1 LNSQL
6 VELRAQ
12 LENQEK
18 MAKLDEKKMKDLEK
32 ELASR
37 AKVTGA
43 DLDDLKKKLDDASG
57 EMSKWKEMAE
67 RLGKDDKT
75 KDGDI
80 VGLTDQVAK
89 LTADNELLNK
99 TIKDL
104 TTETKDLARFVEDM
118 TRVLEDSQ
126 SNCTDLQEQLDN
138 CTQNHSGLEATL
150 THTKESLSDWERKFI
165 VLTGEHEQLQEL
177 KQTIGNNSSLLLLF
191 LLPQRK
197 FPKLNL
203 EIALES
209 TTKKLSDAETE
220 LSELKPKFENMSREL
235 AEAMTELEEKQ
246 KTLEGLTKELTDTK
260 AEFNELLDEKEE
272 IQRELDDHE
281 AMLQKEIEK
290 YNILVDEADTLEEER
305 TTLIEECSKMQADK
319 ISMVDSIHVLEKQS
333 KDRLAQ
339 VEKLDFNYGKLMG
352 RYALVLT
359 ELERSYV
366 KHYGD
371 TGKIVDTD

>member
-209 TTKKLSDAETE
+209 TTKKLSDTETE